1 MYPLS
6 GENGLVTKPCFP
18 AREFLYGTSPFRFF
32 LAAVA
37 FATRTL
43 LGFGGAGTGV
53 GVGEA

>member
-18 AREFLYGTSPFRFF
+18 GTGIPYGTSPFRFV

-53 GVGEA
+53 GVGEV